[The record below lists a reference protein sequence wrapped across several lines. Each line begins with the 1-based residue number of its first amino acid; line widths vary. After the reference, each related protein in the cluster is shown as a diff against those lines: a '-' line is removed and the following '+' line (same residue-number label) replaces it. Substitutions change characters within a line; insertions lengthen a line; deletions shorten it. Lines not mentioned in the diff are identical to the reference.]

1 MSFLPHGAPRAVPW
15 YGSFLA
21 SFLGHVGLVSF
32 VLFGGVIVLVPN
44 PPEQDE
50 PEITVS
56 LEILDAAF
64 VEELEPVDDTNLVPE
79 DAEVTEPDALEAETP
94 DDLAALSPEDQELLA
109 PEEELLVPEEE
120 IVEPEPELAEPE
132 TVEPEPLE
140 PELTEPEVIEPE
152 PVEPEVA
159 EPEVVEPEPLPEP
172 EPEVVEAEVID
183 PEPLEPEVTE
193 PEVIEPEPVE
203 PEVAEPEVIE
213 PEPVEPEVAEPAVI
227 EPEPLPEPEPE
238 IAEAPEL
245 PEPTPLAPEP
255 TAPEIDDLLA
265 IDDGVVNPLA
275 EGGSGVLPPDDV
287 IPLEED
293 FAALV
298 PEETP
303 EPEPTIVPE
312 VAEEAA
318 PIVLPQE
325 EQEEAPAAPEVAALE
340 PEPTPE
346 PEPEPVAEPEPEPEP
361 TAEPEPTTEPEP
373 EPTAEPEPEAEV
385 EEEPAAAPARTPLA
399 NPTASDVAIGQLL
412 RRIRATPQ
420 EQCTLALPRRAGGDA
435 LAGLAMIG
443 ADEAVLDAQAEEI
456 LAALDFSPV
465 QTRELLDPRQCATL
479 DALRQSDSYPANRI
493 GLSLDVTNLR
503 SGDFLT
509 GRILG
514 AGGLYVTLL
523 LVDDNGVVQDLAPF
537 VTIEGNTPVFEAP
550 VARSGPARATR
561 QVLLAIGTQGAPL
574 DLSGEIGREAQ
585 EVFGPIPAETLQS
598 MVFGLATFDVQ

>member
-32 VLFGGVIVLVPN
+32 VLFGGVIVLVPT
-44 PPEQDE
+44 PPEPDE

-109 PEEELLVPEEE
+109 PEEDLLVPQEDL
-120 IVEPEPELAEPE
+120 IEPEPELAEPE

-140 PELTEPEVIEPE
+140 PEVTEPEVIEPE

-172 EPEVVEAEVID
+172 EPEVVEAEVI
-183 PEPLEPEVTE
+183 
-193 PEVIEPEPVE
+193 EPEPVE
-203 PEVAEPEVIE
+203 PEVTEPEVIE

-238 IAEAPEL
+238 IAEVPEL

-255 TAPEIDDLLA
+255 AAPVIDDLLA

-275 EGGSGVLPPDDV
+275 EGGSATLPPDDV

-298 PEETP
+298 PEETS

-312 VAEEAA
+312 VVEEAA

-325 EQEEAPAAPEVAALE
+325 EPEEAPAAPEVAALE

-346 PEPEPVAEPEPEPEP
+346 PEPEPVAEPEPEP
-361 TAEPEPTTEPEP
+361 TAEPEPAPEPEP
-373 EPTAEPEPEAEV
+373 EPTVEPEPEPAAEPEPEVA
-385 EEEPAAAPARTPLA
+385 EEPAEPAAPARTPLA

-420 EQCTLALPRRAGGDA
+420 EQCTLALPRRASGDT

-443 ADEAVLDAQAEEI
+443 ADEAVLDAQAEAI
-456 LAALDFSPV
+456 LADLEFSPI

-493 GLSLDVTNLR
+493 GLSLDVTNLL

-537 VTIEGNTPVFEAP
+537 VTLDGNTPVFEAP
-550 VARSGPARATR
+550 VARSGPSRATR

-574 DLSGEIGREAQ
+574 DLSGDIGREAQ
-585 EVFGPIPAETLQS
+585 DVFGPIPAETLQT
-598 MVFGLATFDVQ
+598 MVFGVATFDVQ

>member
-1 MSFLPHGAPRAVPW
+1 MSFLPHGSPRAVPW
-15 YGSFLA
+15 YGSFIA
-21 SFLGHVGLVSF
+21 SFLGHAGIVSF
-32 VLFGGVIVLVPN
+32 VLFSGYVVLVPN
-44 PPEQDE
+44 PPEPE
-50 PEITVS
+50 TPEITVS

-64 VEELEPVDDTNLVPE
+64 VEELEPVDDSNLVPE
-79 DAEVTEPDALEAETP
+79 DSEVTEPDALEAETP

-109 PEEELLVPEEE
+109 PEEELLVPEEDLLA
-120 IVEPEPELAEPE
+120 PEPELAEPE
-132 TVEPEPLE
+132 SVEPEPLE
-140 PELTEPEVIEPE
+140 QEVTEPE

-159 EPEVVEPEPLPEP
+159 EPEV
-172 EPEVVEAEVID
+172 
-183 PEPLEPEVTE
+183 
-193 PEVIEPEPVE
+193 IEPEAVE

-213 PEPVEPEVAEPAVI
+213 PEPVEPEVAEAEVIEPEPVEPVVTEPEIVEPEVAEPAVI

-238 IAEAPEL
+238 VVEAPDL
-245 PEPTPLAPEP
+245 PAPTPLAPEP
-255 TAPEIDDLLA
+255 TAPVIDDLLA

-275 EGGSGVLPPDDV
+275 EGGSAVLPPDDV

-298 PEETP
+298 PEETA

-312 VAEEAA
+312 VVEEAA

-325 EQEEAPAAPEVAALE
+325 EQEEVPAAPEVAAIEPEPTPETEPAQEPEAVVEPE

-346 PEPEPVAEPEPEPEP
+346 PEVA
-361 TAEPEPTTEPEP
+361 
-373 EPTAEPEPEAEV
+373 
-385 EEEPAAAPARTPLA
+385 EEPAPAAPARTPLA

-456 LAALDFSPV
+456 LSALDFNPV

-479 DALRQSDSYPANRI
+479 DALRQSESYPANRI
-493 GLSLDVTNLR
+493 GLSLDVTNLL
-503 SGDFLT
+503 SGDLLT
-509 GRILG
+509 GRVLG
-514 AGGLYVTLL
+514 GGGLFVTLL

-537 VTIEGNTPVFEAP
+537 VSIEGNTPVFEAP
-550 VARSGPARATR
+550 VARSGPSRATR
-561 QVLLAIGTQGAPL
+561 QMLLAIGTQGTPL
-574 DLSGEIGREAQ
+574 DLSGDIGREAQ
-585 EVFGPIPAETLQS
+585 DVFGGIPSETLQT
-598 MVFGLATFDVQ
+598 MVFGVATFDVQ

>member
-15 YGSFLA
+15 YGSFIA
-21 SFLGHVGLVSF
+21 SFVGHVGIVSF
-32 VLFGGVIVLVPN
+32 VLFSGYVVLVPT
-44 PPEQDE
+44 PPEPDT

-94 DDLAALSPEDQELLA
+94 DDLAALSPDDQDLLA
-109 PEEELLVPEEE
+109 PEEEVLVPDEEV
-120 IVEPEPELAEPE
+120 IEPEPELAEPE
-132 TVEPEPLE
+132 TV
-140 PELTEPEVIEPE
+140 
-152 PVEPEVA
+152 A
-159 EPEVVEPEPLPEP
+159 
-172 EPEVVEAEVID
+172 

-203 PEVAEPEVIE
+203 PEVTEPE
-213 PEPVEPEVAEPAVI
+213 VI

-238 IAEAPEL
+238 VVEAEVIEPEPVEPEVTEPEVIEPEPVAPEVAEPAVLGPEPLPEPEPEIAETPG
-245 PEPTPLAPEP
+245 PTPLAPEP
-255 TAPEIDDLLA
+255 TAPVIDDLLA

-275 EGGSGVLPPDDV
+275 EGGSAVLPPDDV
-287 IPLEED
+287 IPLEEE

-298 PEETP
+298 PEETG
-303 EPEPTIVPE
+303 ETEPTILPE
-312 VAEEAA
+312 VAEEEAA

-325 EQEEAPAAPEVAALE
+325 DPEEVPAAPEVAALE
-340 PEPTPE
+340 PEPAPE
-346 PEPEPVAEPEPEPEP
+346 PEPEPVAEPEPEP
-361 TAEPEPTTEPEP
+361 TAEPEP
-373 EPTAEPEPEAEV
+373 EPTAEPEPDVA
-385 EEEPAAAPARTPLA
+385 EEPAAPAAPARTPLA

-420 EQCTLALPRRAGGDA
+420 AQCTLALPRRAGSDA

-443 ADEAVLDAQAEEI
+443 ADEAVLDAQAEQI
-456 LAALDFSPV
+456 LAELDFAPV

-479 DALRQSDSYPANRI
+479 DALRQSESYPANRI
-493 GLSLDVTNLR
+493 GLSLDVTNLL

-514 AGGLYVTLL
+514 AGGLFVTLL

-537 VTIEGNTPVFEAP
+537 VTIEGTTPVFEAP

-574 DLSGEIGREAQ
+574 DLSDEIGREAQ
-585 EVFGPIPAETLQS
+585 DVFGPIPSETLQT
-598 MVFGLATFDVQ
+598 MVFGVATFDVQ